1 MTSVVI
7 VAAGRGTRMKHSS
20 NLSKQYIDILGKTV
34 VLRTLEKFVK
44 SEVVDEIVI
53 VVMEAEEAYFRE
65 NVLSKI
71 ETQKPIKLIHGGSE
85 RFESSYNGIVA
96 TSESSDIVLIHDG
109 VRPFVKLEE
118 IESVVE
124 TVKNFD
130 AAVLAVK
137 SKDTIKLAVN
147 NIIEETP
154 NRDNVYMIQ
163 TPQGFKRKLLID
175 SYDHM
180 RNSKDGFMPT
190 DDASVV
196 EKHGTKVHI
205 VEGSYENIK
214 ITTASDIYFAEAILK
229 MEN

>member
-1 MTSVVI
+1 MVSAVI
-7 VAAGRGTRMKHSS
+7 VAAGKGTRMNHRS

-34 VLRTLEKFVK
+34 VLRTLEKFIK
-44 SEVVDEIVI
+44 SEVIDEIVI
-53 VVMEAEEAYFRE
+53 VIMKAEETYFKE

-71 ETQKPIKLIHGGSE
+71 DTKKPIKLVHGGSE
-85 RFESSYNGIVA
+85 RFESSYNGIIA
-96 TSESSDIVLIHDG
+96 TSETSDIVLIHDG

-118 IESVVE
+118 ISNMVE
-124 TVKNFD
+124 AVKKFD

-137 SKDTIKLAVN
+137 SKDTIKLAVD

-163 TPQGFKRKLLID
+163 TPQGFKRKLLIEA
-175 SYDHM
+175 YEHM
-180 RNSKDGFMPT
+180 RNTKDDFMPT

-196 EKHGTKVHI
+196 ERYGTKVHI

-214 ITTASDIYFAEAILK
+214 LTTASDLYFAEAIVK
-229 MEN
+229 MEK

>member
-1 MTSVVI
+1 MVSAVI
-7 VAAGRGTRMKHSS
+7 VAAGKGTRMNHSS

-34 VLRTLEKFVK
+34 VLRTLEKFIK
-44 SEVVDEIVI
+44 SEVIDEIVI
-53 VVMEAEEAYFRE
+53 VIMKAEETYFKE

-71 ETQKPIKLIHGGSE
+71 DTKKPIKLVHGGSE
-85 RFESSYNGIVA
+85 RFESSYNGIIA
-96 TSESSDIVLIHDG
+96 TSETSDIVLIHDG

-118 IESVVE
+118 ISNMVE
-124 TVKNFD
+124 AVKKFD

-137 SKDTIKLAVN
+137 SKDTIKLAVD

-154 NRDNVYMIQ
+154 NRENVYMIQ
-163 TPQGFKRKLLID
+163 TPQGFKRNLLIEA
-175 SYDHM
+175 YQHM
-180 RNSKDGFMPT
+180 RTSKDDFMPT

-196 EKHGTKVHI
+196 ERYGTKVHI

-214 ITTASDIYFAEAILK
+214 ITTASDIYFAEAIIK